1 MKDRFISGYH
11 DFVLPFMIGMIFLL
25 AYLAIGIIRV
35 IIQLPVQ
42 DRKKFFISLINPRLW
57 VLNLK
62 DIICDVLIHTKIWKR
77 KPLLGYMHSSIAFG
91 WFMLIVLGHIETWM
105 FVPGRLSTFYYPVFF
120 RFFVMETDHTI
131 GGSFFFFMM
140 DFFLLIVL
148 SGVFLA
154 MFKRIRSRI
163 FGMRRTT
170 KNQWPDRVAMY
181 CLWAIFPVRLLA
193 ESFTAGIAGGSFL
206 TRPMYWLF
214 SNFLSN
220 TYHIL
225 PTWWLYSSLL
235 GTFFVLLPFTRY
247 MHIPTEAFLIVLRNA
262 GIKVSHH
269 RNGYTTAQIY
279 SCSNC
284 GMCIDACP
292 MMSRKKNLRYA
303 TVYFNRLLRRRN
315 WAKCEESADKCLM
328 CGKCVAVCPV
338 SVDSCGIKQSLR
350 RHRAVPSETDY
361 SYFSTYSGQ
370 TIPESST
377 KAADGKTERVLY
389 YAGCMTQLTPVIS
402 KSVTEVL
409 EKAGIGY
416 GFLDRDGGICC
427 GRPLIL
433 AGRDSQAE
441 EMIRRN
447 TELIL
452 ASGADVLL
460 LSCPICYKV
469 FKEKYNL
476 GNIRAVHY
484 TEYFDELIRD
494 GRISLKNSGEKIVY
508 HDPCELGRGC
518 GIYSQ
523 PRSVLKA
530 AGELV
535 EAEKHGDES
544 ICCGG
549 SLGSLTLSYED
560 RTDITRHAL
569 ENLMYASPE
578 RIVTACPLCLK
589 TFSPYSPK
597 KVSDFAEIVAENIVD
612 ENKQT
617 DIRL

>member
-1 MKDRFISGYH
+1 MKDRFISGYN
-11 DFVLPFMIGMIFLL
+11 DFVLPFMIGMCFILT
-25 AYLAIGIIRV
+25 YLAIGIIRV
-35 IIQLPVQ
+35 IVQLPAK
-42 DRKKFFISLINPRLW
+42 DRKKFFLSLINPKLW
-57 VLNLK
+57 LKNLK
-62 DIICDVLIHTKIWKR
+62 DIICDVLLHTKIWKR

-91 WFMLIVLGHIETWM
+91 WFMLIVLGHIETWL
-105 FVPGRLSTFYYPVFF
+105 FVPDRLSTFYYPVFF

-131 GGSFFFFMM
+131 GGSFFFFLM
-140 DFFLLIVL
+140 DFFLLVVL

-154 MFKRIRSRI
+154 MFKRIRSMV

-170 KNQWPDRVAMY
+170 KNQLPDRLAMY

-214 SNFLSN
+214 SNFLSD

-225 PTWWLYSSLL
+225 PTWWAYSTLL

-247 MHIPTEAFLIVLRNA
+247 MHIPTEAFLIILRNA

-292 MMSRKKNLRYA
+292 MMSQKKNLRYA

-315 WAKCEESADKCLM
+315 WTKCEISADKCLM

-338 SVDSCGIKQSLR
+338 NVDSCSIKQR
-350 RHRAVPSETDY
+350 VRAARAVPSKADYTYFETY
-361 SYFSTYSGQ
+361 TA
-370 TIPESST
+370 PEPAPE
-377 KAADGKTERVLY
+377 KVLY

-402 KSVTEVL
+402 KAVGAVL
-409 EKAGIGY
+409 DKAGIGY
-416 GFLDRDGGICC
+416 TFLDSDGGICC

-433 AGRDSQAE
+433 AGRNEQAQ
-441 EMIRRN
+441 EMIRKN
-447 TELIL
+447 TELIRH
-452 ASGADVLL
+452 SGATTLL

-469 FKEKYNL
+469 FRENYDLN
-476 GNIRAVHY
+476 GIRVVHY
-484 TEYFDELIRD
+484 TEYFDELLRL
-494 GRISLKNSGEKIVY
+494 GRITIRNSGERIVY

-518 GIYSQ
+518 GVYRQ
-523 PRSVLKA
+523 PRHVLSA
-530 AGELV
+530 AGNLV
-535 EAEKHGDES
+535 EAAKSHDES

-560 RTDITRHAL
+560 RKDITLHSL
-569 ENLMYASPE
+569 DNLMYASPE

-589 TFSPYSPK
+589 TFSPYAPK
-597 KVSDFAEIVAENIVD
+597 KVSDFAEIVAQNM
-612 ENKQT
+612 N
-617 DIRL
+617 

>member
-1 MKDRFISGYH
+1 
-11 DFVLPFMIGMIFLL
+11 MIGMIFILS
-25 AYLAIGIIRV
+25 YLAIGIIRV
-35 IIQLPVQ
+35 IIQLPAK
-42 DRKKFFISLINPRLW
+42 DRKKFFLSLINPRLW
-57 VLNLK
+57 IINLR
-62 DIICDVLIHTKIWKR
+62 DIICDVLLHTKIWKR

-105 FVPGRLSTFYYPVFF
+105 FVPDRLSTFYYPVFF

-131 GGSFFFFMM
+131 GGSFFFFLM

-154 MFKRIRSRI
+154 MFKRIRSMV

-170 KNQWPDRVAMY
+170 RNQLPDRLAMY

-214 SNFLSN
+214 SNFLSD

-225 PTWWLYSSLL
+225 PTWWAYSTLL

-262 GIKVSHH
+262 GIKVSHP

-292 MMSRKKNLRYA
+292 MMSQKKNLRYA

-315 WAKCEESADKCLM
+315 WAKCEISADKCLM

-338 SVDSCGIKQSLR
+338 NVDSCNIKQSLR
-350 RHRAVPSETDY
+350 AMRAVPAASDY
-361 SYFSTYSGQ
+361 SYFNTYSA
-370 TIPESST
+370 PEPSPE
-377 KAADGKTERVLY
+377 KVLY
-389 YAGCMTQLTPVIS
+389 YAGCMTQLTPVIY
-402 KSVTEVL
+402 KSVGTVL
-409 EKAGIGY
+409 DKAGIEY
-416 GFLDRDGGICC
+416 TFMDSDGGICC

-433 AGRDSQAE
+433 AGRNEQAQ
-441 EMIRRN
+441 EMIRKN
-447 TELIL
+447 TELIRQ
-452 ASGADVLL
+452 SGATTLL

-469 FKEKYNL
+469 FRENYDLK
-476 GNIRAVHY
+476 GIRIVHY
-484 TEYFDELIRD
+484 TEYFDELMRL
-494 GRISLKNSGEKIVY
+494 GRINIKNSGEKIVY

-518 GIYSQ
+518 KVYKE
-523 PRSVLKA
+523 PRRVLGA
-530 AGELV
+530 AGE
-535 EAEKHGDES
+535 
-544 ICCGG
+544 
-549 SLGSLTLSYED
+549 D
-560 RTDITRHAL
+560 RKDITMHSL
-569 ENLMYASPE
+569 DNLLYASPE

-597 KVSDFAEIVAENIVD
+597 KVSDFAEVVAQNM
-612 ENKQT
+612 N
-617 DIRL
+617 

>member
-1 MKDRFISGYH
+1 
-11 DFVLPFMIGMIFLL
+11 MIGMIFILS
-25 AYLAIGIIRV
+25 YLAIGIIRV
-35 IIQLPVQ
+35 IIQLPAK
-42 DRKKFFISLINPRLW
+42 DRKKFFLSLINPRLW
-57 VLNLK
+57 IINLR
-62 DIICDVLIHTKIWKR
+62 DIICDVLLHTKIWKR

-105 FVPGRLSTFYYPVFF
+105 FVPDRLSTFYYPVFF

-131 GGSFFFFMM
+131 GGSFFFFLM

-154 MFKRIRSRI
+154 MFKRIRSMV

-170 KNQWPDRVAMY
+170 RNQLPDRLAMY

-214 SNFLSN
+214 SNFLSD

-225 PTWWLYSSLL
+225 PTWWAYSTLL

-262 GIKVSHH
+262 GIKVSHP
-269 RNGYTTAQIY
+269 RNGYTTVQIY

-292 MMSRKKNLRYA
+292 MMSQKKNLRYA

-315 WAKCEESADKCLM
+315 WAKCEISADKCLM

-338 SVDSCGIKQSLR
+338 NVDSCNIKQSLR
-350 RHRAVPSETDY
+350 AMRAVPAASDY
-361 SYFSTYSGQ
+361 SYFNTYSA
-370 TIPESST
+370 PEPSPE
-377 KAADGKTERVLY
+377 KVLY
-389 YAGCMTQLTPVIS
+389 YAGCMTQLTPVIY
-402 KSVTEVL
+402 KSVGAVL
-409 EKAGIGY
+409 DKAGIEY
-416 GFLDRDGGICC
+416 TFMDRDGGICC

-433 AGRDSQAE
+433 AGRNEQAQ
-441 EMIRRN
+441 EMIRKN
-447 TELIL
+447 TELIRQ
-452 ASGADVLL
+452 SGATTLL

-469 FKEKYNL
+469 FRENYDLK
-476 GNIRAVHY
+476 GIRIVHY
-484 TEYFDELIRD
+484 TEYFDELMRL
-494 GRISLKNSGEKIVY
+494 GRINIKNSGEKIVY

-518 GIYSQ
+518 KVYKE
-523 PRSVLKA
+523 PRRVLGA

-535 EAEKHGDES
+535 EAEKHHDES

-560 RTDITRHAL
+560 RKDITLHSLA
-569 ENLMYASPE
+569 NLMYASPE

-597 KVSDFAEIVAENIVD
+597 KVSDFAEVVAQNM
-612 ENKQT
+612 N
-617 DIRL
+617 

>member
-1 MKDRFISGYH
+1 
-11 DFVLPFMIGMIFLL
+11 MIGMIFILS
-25 AYLAIGIIRV
+25 YLAIGIIRV
-35 IIQLPVQ
+35 IIQLPAK
-42 DRKKFFISLINPRLW
+42 DRKKFFLSLINPRLW
-57 VLNLK
+57 IINLR
-62 DIICDVLIHTKIWKR
+62 DIICDVLLHTKIWKR

-105 FVPGRLSTFYYPVFF
+105 FVPDRLSTFYYPVFF

-131 GGSFFFFMM
+131 GGSFFFFLM

-154 MFKRIRSRI
+154 MFKRIRSMV

-170 KNQWPDRVAMY
+170 RNQLPDRLAMY

-214 SNFLSN
+214 SNFLSD

-225 PTWWLYSSLL
+225 PTWWAYSTLL

-262 GIKVSHH
+262 GIKVSHP

-292 MMSRKKNLRYA
+292 MMSQKKNLRYA

-315 WAKCEESADKCLM
+315 WAKCEISADKCLM

-338 SVDSCGIKQSLR
+338 NVDSCNIKQSLR
-350 RHRAVPSETDY
+350 AMRAVPAASDY
-361 SYFSTYSGQ
+361 SYFNTYSV
-370 TIPESST
+370 PEPSPE
-377 KAADGKTERVLY
+377 KVLY
-389 YAGCMTQLTPVIS
+389 YAGCMTQLTPVIY
-402 KSVTEVL
+402 KSVGTVL
-409 EKAGIGY
+409 DKAGIEY
-416 GFLDRDGGICC
+416 TFMDRDGGICC

-433 AGRDSQAE
+433 AGCNEQAQ
-441 EMIRRN
+441 EMIRKN
-447 TELIL
+447 TELIRQ
-452 ASGADVLL
+452 SGATTLL

-469 FKEKYNL
+469 FRENYDLK
-476 GNIRAVHY
+476 GIRIVHY
-484 TEYFDELIRD
+484 TEYFDELMRL
-494 GRISLKNSGEKIVY
+494 GRINIKNSGEKIVY

-518 GIYSQ
+518 KVYKE
-523 PRSVLKA
+523 PRRVLGA

-535 EAEKHGDES
+535 EAEKHHDES

-549 SLGSLTLSYED
+549 FTQESKRLCGSCRTEYEL
-560 RTDITRHAL
+560 IT
-569 ENLMYASPE
+569 Y
-578 RIVTACPLCLK
+578 
-589 TFSPYSPK
+589 
-597 KVSDFAEIVAENIVD
+597 
-612 ENKQT
+612 
-617 DIRL
+617 

>member
-35 IIQLPVQ
+35 IIQLPAQ

-494 GRISLKNSGEKIVY
+494 GRISLKNSGKKIVY